1 MRSKLLKTFLARK
14 GQLTRLTPSLVSRSL
29 DSLRACVFQNIS
41 SPVETEHFPNPHRK
55 PRGNSGRPI
64 AGTADGH
71 RRRRRRWPR
80 HPRLRRRRRRHLC
93 TRWREVLPIADHRVG
108 LPQRRRPNPSEPI
121 SGHLVRHSQRQRR
134 TESCIREFLRHPGTF
149 LFPICKC
156 VILPHQKRVGGGAPH
171 ATARH
176 PEDDGYHLVFE
187 M

>member
-1 MRSKLLKTFLARK
+1 MRSKLLKTFLVRK
-14 GQLTRLTPSLVSRSL
+14 GQLARLTPSLVSRSL

-71 RRRRRRWPR
+71 RP
-80 HPRLRRRRRRHLC
+80 RRRRHLY
-93 TRWREVLPIADHRVG
+93 TRRREVLPIADHRVG

-121 SGHLVRHSQRQRR
+121 FGHLVRHSQRQRR

-176 PEDDGYHLVFE
+176 PEDDGYHLVFK